1 MISFDNPIR
10 LVSELRGARMA
21 IVWVFMINKHRVSQ
35 DYLETVTSYTDKT
48 VSQALAYLREVGLA
62 DHTSAGW
69 QLTTTAAQQ
78 LPLVLGLGP
87 GSHPALN
94 PGNRGDSPE
103 PGDFPNHPD
112 DPSDIR
118 NPGRNIS
125 DPTESL
131 VVEVVNIK
139 NNVLLKNNNLTTTT
153 DSSLDG
159 KIPTIDTIQ
168 KVLDAAEDLFDHEIL
183 GDTKD
188 YWDIDRLLA
197 WICQAYHL
205 RGNGRGKVSSPA
217 GLVYWAF
224 HQGKDQK
231 PRKKF
236 LDLDNADRYLPE
248 SFMRRSG
255 QWNFE
260 DEEDLDE

>member
-1 MISFDNPIR
+1 
-10 LVSELRGARMA
+10 MA

-69 QLTTTAAQQ
+69 QLTNTAAQQ
-78 LPLVLGLGP
+78 LPLILGLES
-87 GSHPALN
+87 GSHPALE
-94 PGNRGDSPE
+94 PGNLGDHQE
-103 PGDFPNHPD
+103 QGDQKD
-112 DPSDIR
+112 ASDLMDR
-118 NPGRNIS
+118 GRNIS
-125 DPTESL
+125 DPSESL
-131 VVEVVNIK
+131 VVELVNI
-139 NNVLLKNNNLTTTT
+139 NNSSLKNNNLTTTT

-159 KIPTIDTIQ
+159 KIPKIDEIQ

-183 GDTKD
+183 GDPKD

-205 RGNGRGKVSSPA
+205 RGDSRGRVSSPA

-231 PRKKF
+231 PRKKYC
-236 LDLDNADRYLPE
+236 DLDNAERYLPE

-255 QWNFE
+255 QWNFI
-260 DEEDLDE
+260 DEED